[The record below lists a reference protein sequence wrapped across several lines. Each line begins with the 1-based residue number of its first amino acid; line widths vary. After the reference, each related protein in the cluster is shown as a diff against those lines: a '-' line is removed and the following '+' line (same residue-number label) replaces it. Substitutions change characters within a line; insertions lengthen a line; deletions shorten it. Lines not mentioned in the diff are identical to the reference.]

1 MLKRRG
7 FLSTLSASSLG
18 AAVLGRLP
26 LLDSPSVGRP
36 AVAAPEP
43 PRAYE
48 PLPWPDDSDPAF
60 WDRIRDQFYITP
72 GEAYFNTGTLGATPR
87 PVLERVIEEMR
98 VLQETI
104 TRWDYTEQTPN
115 WISGYSPETP
125 LREKVGK
132 LVNASADEIALTQ
145 NATFGMN
152 FVAHGIDLKAGDEI
166 ITTDQEHP
174 GGVCGWQERAKRD
187 GAVWKQVKIPIPA
200 NDPDQLVD
208 LFRQAITPRTRVLAF
223 PRWPTSTAASPLWMA
238 PRRWGRS
245 RSISTT
251 WVATPTSPV
260 PTSGCWRPPATAFF
274 TSLARSRTSSG
285 LRCAVPSGTIISKAC
300 IASCSTA
307 PATRRSKP
315 ASMPRSTSTSV
326 SDRNASASGCARWPI
341 ACAPACNRSP
351 APRSAPRSI
360 PNCAGPWSSGGSR
373 ACRP

>member
-125 LREKVGK
+125 LREKVG
-132 LVNASADEIALTQ
+132 
-145 NATFGMN
+145 
-152 FVAHGIDLKAGDEI
+152 
-166 ITTDQEHP
+166 
-174 GGVCGWQERAKRD
+174 
-187 GAVWKQVKIPIPA
+187 KQVKIPIPA